1 MPADMGPLWENIFR
15 CGTLGHDT
23 RKFQHLVE
31 GSGWMNATYLQTFI
45 LPSIL
50 EYEASQL
57 SKLSKDNSQIT
68 SQYTIKE
75 PRNLNKECELKF
87 ETIIYHLRLF
97 HGYCF
102 YLILAKL
109 CLKVR
114 NSKVQSRR
122 RHKNLITETEH

>member
-1 MPADMGPLWENIFR
+1 MPSIALEEIFPACIIFCIPVDTPL
-15 CGTLGHDT
+15 
-23 RKFQHLVE
+23 
-31 GSGWMNATYLQTFI
+31 TYPLIILKKPRLI